1 MLDPV
6 IAERIELIRESILLI
21 ESRTQ
26 GIQSSKDFVKN
37 EESKMIMDA
46 VAMRL
51 QVIGENVKKI
61 SKLHP
66 GFFEEK
72 LNFDMDPIIRFRDFV
87 AHHYE
92 KTDYEIIFDIC
103 KHHIPRLKEAMA
115 ELNK

>member
-1 MLDPV
+1 MPDPV
-6 IAERIELIRESILLI
+6 IAERLELIKESIQLI

-26 GIQSSKDFVKN
+26 SIHSSQDFIKT

-51 QVIGENVKKI
+51 QVIAENVKKI
-61 SKLHP
+61 SKLHL

-72 LNFDMDPIIRFRDFV
+72 LGLDIDPIIRFRDFV

-103 KHHIPRLKEAMA
+103 KHHIPQLKKALA
-115 ELNK
+115 EILK